1 MLRVF
6 VVFVFTWKIF
16 TEPSPE
22 TGRDHKLPSDR
33 RGAEFYKVTISNCN
47 VTTLKRSLDYISF
60 IKSINPFLF
69 ANERTEMKLKIYL
82 SEAWMCSEFGMLLT
96 DVERE
101 RVNSESHRWHYLY

>member
-16 TEPSPE
+16 TESSPE

-60 IKSINPFLF
+60 IKSIKCRLQITRLQSIFTLLLLILLKLLLYYLKVICTLF
-69 ANERTEMKLKIYL
+69 
-82 SEAWMCSEFGMLLT
+82 
-96 DVERE
+96 
-101 RVNSESHRWHYLY
+101 